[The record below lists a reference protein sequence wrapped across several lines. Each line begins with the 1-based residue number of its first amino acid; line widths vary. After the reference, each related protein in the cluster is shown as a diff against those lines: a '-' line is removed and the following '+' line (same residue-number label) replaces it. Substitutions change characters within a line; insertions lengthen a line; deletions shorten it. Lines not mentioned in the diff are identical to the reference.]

1 MSLETITDNLRQKA
15 KHNPP
20 IGAKVK
26 IDLGDDG
33 VIMVDSRKAPTTVT
47 HDDGE
52 ADTTLTLKLET
63 LKGIVTGAID
73 PNFAFM
79 TGKLKVR
86 GNMGVALKLN
96 ALLED

>member
-1 MSLETITDNLRQKA
+1 MSLETITDNLRHKA

-20 IGAKVK
+20 IGAKIK

-33 VIMVDSRKAPTTVT
+33 VIMIDSREAPTSVS

-52 ADTTLTLKLET
+52 ADTTLSLKLET
-63 LKGIVTGAID
+63 LKGIIEGTVD

-86 GNMGVALKLN
+86 GNMGIALKLN
-96 ALLED
+96 AFLED